1 MKANVCLEYNDGSKV
16 WFNFESS
23 EQGHGA
29 IITLGIV
36 CRGALMASL
45 AKRVIAYNS
54 EGSVICSYV

>member
-1 MKANVCLEYNDGSKV
+1 MKASVCIEYNDDSKV

-29 IITLGIV
+29 VITLMMV

-45 AKRVIAYNS
+45 AKRVIAYNDK
-54 EGSVICSYV
+54 GSVICSYV